1 MTREQYEQL
10 KKTIDEHMDRYYNQD
25 APTISDFEY
34 DRLMQELKNAEK
46 ENPEWITPDSPSQK
60 IGGTAKREA
69 GVKVA
74 HRVPMLS
81 IEDVFTKEDVT
92 AWVDKVR
99 KIHPDA
105 VFSVETKIDGLSVTL
120 RYKGEA
126 GKLQLTLGETRG
138 DGHTGE
144 DVTANIRMIPDVP
157 QEVALPY
164 DDVELRGEVYMSHE
178 DFERFNRQQEE
189 AGKKIAANPRNLAA
203 GTLRQL
209 DSRIVRERGLRM
221 FVFNVQRG
229 PGELMN
235 SHDRALQM
243 LAAAG
248 VPVVHHIPCRSAQEI
263 LDAIDA
269 VGEMRGDLPYD
280 IDGAVVKLDQIAFRD
295 DFPAGSKYSAGM
307 IAYKYPPEE
316 RPVVMEEIEPTV
328 GRTGKIA
335 FIGHVV
341 DAETG
346 KPARLAGTNV
356 SNVTLHNRDYMRE
369 MKVGIGGVYKIL
381 KSGDIIPK
389 LTGVVK
395 EPEALYEPPRF
406 CPVCGEA
413 LEDDGETADIFCVN
427 PSCPAQLSRT
437 ISYFTGRSCMDI
449 AGLGETLVDALVQDG
464 YLKNYADIY
473 QLYRYRD
480 EMIEKG
486 IIGKE
491 KNTDKLLAAIEAS
504 KKNDPE
510 RLLAGLGIRGV
521 GRATAG
527 ELIRHFHSIRAI
539 ENAGEEEL
547 LAVPDIGGTIA
558 REIREFF
565 EHEDNRRLIDAFEAA
580 GVNMEAEEHEQV
592 SDVFA
597 GKTFVITGTLP
608 TMSRNE
614 AKEWIES
621 RGGKVTGSVSKKT
634 DYLVAGEAAG
644 SKLTKA
650 QSLGISVID
659 EETLQKM
666 Q

>member
-10 KKTIDEHMDRYYNQD
+10 KTTIDEHMDRYYNQD

-92 AWVDKVR
+92 AWVDKVL

-105 VFSVETKIDGLSVTL
+105 AFSVETKIDGLSVTL

-269 VGEMRGDLPYD
+269 IGEMRGDLPYD
-280 IDGAVVKLDQIAFRD
+280 IDGAVVKLDQISFRD

-504 KKNDPE
+504 K
-510 RLLAGLGIRGV
+510 
-521 GRATAG
+521 
-527 ELIRHFHSIRAI
+527 
-539 ENAGEEEL
+539 
-547 LAVPDIGGTIA
+547 
-558 REIREFF
+558 
-565 EHEDNRRLIDAFEAA
+565 
-580 GVNMEAEEHEQV
+580 
-592 SDVFA
+592 
-597 GKTFVITGTLP
+597 
-608 TMSRNE
+608 
-614 AKEWIES
+614 
-621 RGGKVTGSVSKKT
+621 
-634 DYLVAGEAAG
+634 
-644 SKLTKA
+644 
-650 QSLGISVID
+650 
-659 EETLQKM
+659 
-666 Q
+666 